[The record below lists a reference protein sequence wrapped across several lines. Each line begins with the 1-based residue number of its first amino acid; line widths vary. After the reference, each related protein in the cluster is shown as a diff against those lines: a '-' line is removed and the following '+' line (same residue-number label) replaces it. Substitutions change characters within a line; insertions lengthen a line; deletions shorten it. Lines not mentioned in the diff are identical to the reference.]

1 MTLDIRTLAFVL
13 SLTSLAQVMAIALQF
28 RVNRSYQ
35 GIGWWLLG
43 ALAMA
48 LGFDALILGTVAS
61 AGHLGDW
68 ISDLGNPLLVF
79 GRVCLVVGTLHFL
92 GRPVRRLPITLA
104 YLALVALYYQFLFLT
119 PNVTA
124 RLVVISGAIA
134 GFALLNAGLLF
145 SRHTQGFTTSA
156 RFTGAVFVL
165 HSGILAFVAA
175 YSLGNLRNPGIH
187 SYQQFGQVQTLAF
200 VAPAITGVLWTFGFV
215 LMVNQRLGADQQKAA
230 QATAE
235 LANRNRQLQKAE
247 SLGRMAGA
255 VAHHFNNQL
264 QAVMNNLELIE
275 QYTRG
280 TDSGPCLARARHATE
295 RATEMSRLMRLYLGQ
310 TSRQQEPRFL
320 AELCRDSLA
329 SLRTRVPATVVLQA
343 ELPSPGPVI
352 QANAG
357 QIGQVLDHLTSN
369 AREALGAA
377 GGEIRLSLRT
387 CAPAEIPSANR
398 FPIDWKPQDRA
409 YACLEVRD
417 TGCGIPAADLEKLF
431 DPFFSTKFTG
441 RGLGLPV
448 VLGLVQAHGGAVTLS
463 SHPGLGSVF
472 RLHFPIAET
481 GTCQA

>member
-28 RVNRSYQ
+28 RVNRTYL

-48 LGFDALILGTVAS
+48 LGFYALILGGAAS
-61 AGHLGDW
+61 AGHHGRWLGP
-68 ISDLGNPLLVF
+68 LGNPLLVF
-79 GRVCLVVGTLHFL
+79 GRVCLLIGTLRFL
-92 GRPVRRLPITLA
+92 GRPFRRLAITLA
-104 YLALVALYYQFLFLT
+104 YLAVLAVYFYFLFLG
-119 PNVTA
+119 PNQIA
-124 RLVVISGAIA
+124 RIVVIAGAIA

-145 SRHTQGFTTSA
+145 SRHTRGFSASA
-156 RFTGAVFVL
+156 RFTGAVFAL
-165 HSGILAFVAA
+165 HAGILVFVAA
-175 YSLGNLRNPGIH
+175 HSLRGPAIQDYR
-187 SYQQFGQVQTLAF
+187 QFDLVQTLVF
-200 VAPAITGVLWTFGFV
+200 VTPAITGILWTFGLI
-215 LMVNQRLGADQQKAA
+215 LMVNQRLGTEHRKTT

-235 LANRNRQLQKAE
+235 MAARNRQLQKAE

-264 QAVMNNLELIE
+264 QAVMSNLELIE

-320 AELCRDSLA
+320 AELCRNSLA
-329 SLRTRVPATVVLQA
+329 SLRTRVPATVVVRA

-357 QIGQVLDHLTSN
+357 QIEQVLDHLISN

-387 CAPAEIPSANR
+387 CAPAAIASANR
-398 FPIDWKPQDRA
+398 FPINWQPQDRA

-417 TGCGIPAADLEKLF
+417 TGCGIPEADLEKLF

-472 RLHFPIAET
+472 RLHFPIAEA
-481 GTCQA
+481 GPCHA